1 MQSSEYGAMV
11 APSNLNV
18 ESGGFNVLLNFLGSS
33 ILEKNESMEPSLIC
47 KLMCF

>member
-18 ESGGFNVLLNFLGSS
+18 ESGGFNVLVNFLGSS
-33 ILEKNESMEPSLIC
+33 QYPFWRKMNLWNL
-47 KLMCF
+47 LLFAN